1 MLQRKFTL
9 FILTAILLP
18 AILTAQDSKIE
29 GLVLDESYAPAT
41 AVTVTLLPSKDVRIT
56 DSTGA
61 FRFSVKPGNYS
72 LMLSLV
78 SYKTDT
84 LRITVTPGAVTTVE
98 HQMRLEGSNLQNIV
112 VTGRRDRTAESIL
125 NVERKESNLVIQKVG
140 AKEMERKGASN
151 VAEGLSKVTGVS
163 FVGGQQLFIRGLGDR
178 YNNAILNGL
187 PVPSPN
193 PDMKVIPLDI
203 FPSGLVSSLS
213 VIKSYSS
220 DFYGDFSGGTI
231 DIITKDYPDKNF
243 FKIAISGGANSIVTR
258 KDFYTPKK
266 GFETFAGF
274 TRAQRGLPAA
284 VKDAIF
290 YRSDPAKPEN
300 PFKTDYSPIAA
311 KALPKMGL
319 TVSGGAIK
327 RYDNGKLFGFS
338 LNAAFKNNYQIY
350 KGIDRLLNA
359 DKVEL
364 FTNTLTN
371 YRYLT
376 NTSVLGS
383 AFFKPSEGSSI
394 KYSMLFVNDSE
405 DQVSMI
411 DGINPDL
418 GPVFSTLNTNIQNT
432 IFVNQF
438 NGKHALN
445 DKFSFNWGASYGITE
460 GSLPDRTQVSM
471 LNNGIEAGKER
482 RFMFNR
488 DVVGNTHKFFGA
500 LSEREPSGKLEIEY
514 NKGEADNSNW
524 FTVKSFKIGV
534 DARYKQ
540 RTFNARQVD
549 VRTSGMTTVLNP
561 FNIDTT
567 LTANRIGDGYDA
579 GTWAFTE
586 TYYPSNNYKAN
597 LLLGAVYGLT
607 SISFGTKTDLIAG
620 VRGEYSD
627 QTIFY
632 KQSNDIYDR
641 PLREFKR
648 DNLDILP
655 FLTLKYRRTEKNNIL
670 FSASRSLTRP
680 LFLELTPF
688 RFNQGFNRL
697 PREGNPR
704 LENSVNYNAD
714 FKFEI
719 YPTKGELIAITV
731 FGKYI
736 QNPIEQALIISSDR
750 LTSFFNSESARVFGA
765 EFELVHNL
773 GNLFNS
779 AAPVLKNTSVGLN
792 VAYINTEITVDPN
805 KVNASYPIAPTN
817 QKRPMYGASPYLVN
831 ADISYRQSW
840 GGSRFSQATLTYNVY
855 GKRVVFAG
863 TFGSG
868 DVYEMPA
875 GSLDLVINNQVTNR
889 LNIDLSLG
897 NILNPAIRQR
907 QFFKND
913 GVIVNQYMRGSS
925 IALTIGYNFL

>member
-1 MLQRKFTL
+1 MLSAI
-9 FILTAILLP
+9 ILPIGLM
-18 AILTAQDSKIE
+18 AQDGKIE
-29 GLVLDESYAPAT
+29 GLVLDEGYAPALS
-41 AVTVTLLPSKDVRIT
+41 VTVTLLSSNIVKAT
-56 DSTGA
+56 DSAGRFHFYVTPGA
-61 FRFSVKPGNYS
+61 YKLV
-72 LMLSLV
+72 LSLV
-78 SYKTDT
+78 TYKTDT
-84 LRITVTPGAVTTVE
+84 LEVTVTPGAVTTVA
-98 HQMRLEGSNLQNIV
+98 HQLQLEGSNLTNVI
-112 VTGRRDRTAESIL
+112 VTGRRDRTSESVL
-125 NVERKESNLVIQKVG
+125 NVERKASNLVLQKVG
-140 AKEMERKGASN
+140 AKELERKGASN

-203 FPSGLVSSLS
+203 FPAGLVSSLS
-213 VIKSYSS
+213 IIKSYSS

-231 DIITKDYPDKNF
+231 DIITKDYPDKSF
-243 FKIAISGGANSIVTR
+243 FKIGVSGGVNSIVTG

-266 GFETFAGF
+266 GFGTYSGF
-274 TRAQRGLPAA
+274 TRSQRVMPDV
-284 VKDAIF
+284 VKDAVF
-290 YRSDPAKPEN
+290 YRSDPSNPDN
-300 PFKTDYSPIAA
+300 PFKTAFSPLLT

-319 TVSGGAIK
+319 QLSGGAIK
-327 RYDNGKLFGFS
+327 RYDDGKVFGFS
-338 LNAAFKNNYQIY
+338 INAAFKNNYQIY

-359 DKVEL
+359 NKVEL
-364 FTNTLTN
+364 FTNELTN

-376 NTSVLGS
+376 NSSILGS
-383 AFFKPSEGSSI
+383 AYFTPSAGSSI
-394 KYSMLFVNDSE
+394 KYSLLFVNDSE
-405 DQVSMI
+405 DQVSII

-432 IFVNQF
+432 IFVNQL

-445 DKFSFNWGASYGITE
+445 DRFSFNWGASYGITN

-471 LNNGIEAGKER
+471 LNNGVEAGKDR
-482 RFMFNR
+482 RFTFNR
-488 DVVGNTHKFFGA
+488 DVVGNTHKFFGE
-500 LSEREPSGKLEIEY
+500 LSEREPSGKVEIEY
-514 NKGEADNSNW
+514 NTGEETGTRGFS
-524 FTVKSFKIGV
+524 VKSFKLGV

-540 RTFNARQVD
+540 RTFDARQVD
-549 VRTSGMTTVLNP
+549 VRTSGMTNPLNP

-567 LTANRIGDGYDA
+567 LMANRIGDGYLP

-586 TYYPSNNYKAN
+586 TSYPSNNYKAN
-597 LLLGAVYGLT
+597 LLLGAAYGLT
-607 SISFGTKTDLIAG
+607 SLTFGSKTDLIAG
-620 VRGEYSD
+620 VRAEHSD

-641 PLREFKR
+641 PLREFNRK
-648 DNLDILP
+648 NLDILP
-655 FLTLKYRRTEKNNIL
+655 FLTFKYRRTEKNNIL

-714 FKFEI
+714 IKFEI
-719 YPTKGELIAITV
+719 YPSRGELIALTV

-736 QNPIEQALIISSDR
+736 QDPIEQALIISSDR
-750 LTSFFNSESARVFGA
+750 LTSFFNSEKARVFGA
-765 EFELVHNL
+765 EFEIVHNV

-779 AAPVLKNTSVGLN
+779 SAAVLKNTSIGLN
-792 VAYINTEITVDPN
+792 AAYINTEITIDPD
-805 KVNASYPIAPTN
+805 KVNASYPISPTN

-831 ADISYRQSW
+831 ADIGYRQNW
-840 GGSRFSQATLTYNVY
+840 GIHTFSQATVTYNVY

-875 GSLDLVINNQVTNR
+875 ASLDFVLNNQVTER
-889 LNIDLSLG
+889 LNIDLSIG

-907 QFFKND
+907 QFFD
-913 GVIVNQYMRGSS
+913 GEGIVVNQYTRGTS
-925 IALTIGYNFL
+925 ISLSIGYRFF

>member
-1 MLQRKFTL
+1 MRKRKFIMP
-9 FILTAILLP
+9 ILAAIVLP
-18 AILTAQDSKIE
+18 AALVAQDSKIE
-29 GLVLDESYAPAT
+29 GLVLDENAAPIP
-41 AVTVTLLPSKDVRIT
+41 AVTITLLPSRQMLAT
-56 DSTGA
+56 DSAGT
-61 FRFSVKPGNYS
+61 FRFAVHPGSYRII
-72 LMLSLV
+72 LSLV
-78 SYKTDT
+78 TYKTDT
-84 LRITVTPGAVTTVE
+84 LTLQVEQGAIAAVT
-98 HQMRLEGSNLQNIV
+98 HQMQPEANRLSNVII
-112 VTGRRDRTAESIL
+112 TGRRDRTAESVL
-125 NVERKESNLVIQKVG
+125 NVERKASNLVLQKVG
-140 AKEMERKGASN
+140 AKELERKGASN
-151 VAEGLSKVTGVS
+151 VADGLSKVTGVS

-203 FPSGLVSSLS
+203 FPAGLVSSLS

-231 DIITKDYPDKNF
+231 DIITKDYPDKSF
-243 FKIAISGGANSIVTR
+243 FKIGISGGMNSIVTG
-258 KDFYTPKK
+258 KDFYTPKE
-266 GFETFAGF
+266 GFETFSGF
-274 TRAQRGLPAA
+274 TRSQREMPPI
-284 VKDAIF
+284 VKDAVF

-300 PFKTDYSPIAA
+300 PFKTAFSPTLT
-311 KALPKMGL
+311 KALPRLGL
-319 TVSGGAIK
+319 ELSGGAIK
-327 RYDNGKLFGFS
+327 RYDNGRIFGFS
-338 LNAAFKNNYQIY
+338 VNAAFKNNYQIY
-350 KGIDRLLNA
+350 RGIDRLLNA
-359 DKVEL
+359 NKVEL
-364 FTNTLTN
+364 FTNNLTN

-376 NTSVLGS
+376 NSSVLGS
-383 AFFKPSEGSSI
+383 AYFKPSSGSSV
-394 KYSMLFVNDSE
+394 KYSLLFVNDSE
-405 DQVSMI
+405 DQTSII

-438 NGKHALN
+438 NGKHDLN
-445 DKFSFNWGASYGITE
+445 DHFSFNWGASYGVTK

-471 LNNGIEAGKER
+471 LNNGVEAGKDR
-482 RFMFNR
+482 YFQFNR
-488 DVVGNTHKFFGA
+488 DVVGNTHKFFGE
-500 LSEREPSGKLEIEY
+500 LSETEPSGKLEIEY
-514 NKGEADNSNW
+514 NKGEEENATGFSI
-524 FTVKSFKIGV
+524 KSFKFGV

-549 VRTSGMTTVLNP
+549 VRTSGITSHVNP
-561 FNIDTT
+561 FDIDTT
-567 LTANRIGDGYDA
+567 LTNNRIGDGYA
-579 GTWAFTE
+579 SGTWAFTE

-597 LLLGAVYGLT
+597 LLLGAAYGLT
-607 SISFGTKTDLIAG
+607 SLSFGSKTDLIAG
-620 VRGEYSD
+620 VRAEYSD

-655 FLTLKYRRTEKNNIL
+655 FLTFKYRRTEKNNIL

-714 FKFEI
+714 IKFEI
-719 YPTKGELIAITV
+719 YPTKGELIALTI

-750 LTSFFNSESARVFGA
+750 LTSFFNSEKARVFGA

-779 AAPVLKNTSVGLN
+779 NTPVLRNTSIGLN
-792 VAYINTEITVDPN
+792 AAYISTEITIDPD
-805 KVNASYPIAPTN
+805 KVNASYPIAPTHKN
-817 QKRPMYGASPYLVN
+817 RPMYGASPYLVN
-831 ADISYRQSW
+831 ADITYRQNW
-840 GGSRFSQATLTYNVY
+840 GTNAYSQATITYNVY
-855 GKRVVFAG
+855 GKRLVFAG

-875 GSLDLVINNQVTNR
+875 GSLDFVLNNQLSSR
-889 LNIDLSLG
+889 LNLDLTVG
-897 NILNPAIRQR
+897 NMLNPAIRQR
-907 QFFKND
+907 QFFGED
-913 GVIVNQYMRGSS
+913 GIIVNQYMRGSS
-925 IALTIGYNFL
+925 VSLSLGYRFF